1 MLWRC
6 LQSWSSVRLEPLVWL
21 HPLWVLPFG
30 GRRLAAAAVLG
41 VRSGSSL
48 CSQVWRLPPAG

>member
-1 MLWRC
+1 M
-6 LQSWSSVRLEPLVWL
+6 RLEPLVWL

-30 GRRLAAAAVLG
+30 GRCLAAAAVLG

-48 CSQVWRLPPAG
+48 RSQVWRLPPAG